1 MDRAHRMGQ
10 TKPVRVITPS
20 ISHKFIIYLL
30 LSTVS
35 GRYDFDVKL
44 FFSFLF

>member
-20 ISHKFIIYLL
+20 ISYKLIIYSL
-30 LSTVS
+30 LSIVS
-35 GRYDFDVKL
+35 GRTDCDAY
-44 FFSFLF
+44 